1 MIGPVSETGKT
12 MLASLQGA
20 MARGMPVDQAITYVK
35 SMAQQGV
42 APLVDLYALL
52 KQFERL
58 KQPMAQPPQGGSVRE
73 QLNMLETGQGAMG
86 PQAGA
91 APMAQ
96 GLGGLNAG
104 SMQNPQFAGGGIV
117 AFQEGGET
125 ESFTPELYTL
135 PKTREE
141 EAQRIVDQLN
151 RLPEFKARREA
162 EMRERGIGKFA
173 KSLEMG
179 KEYAETLGEEAEL
192 LPEEL
197 EALDR
202 EAYYADLAGTKE
214 PDFLSALGA
223 AQSKRVERKRTTK
236 KEAAAAKDKARL
248 EAILRQAAVEAAE
261 KGDYEAL
268 ETIRKDLET
277 LRGDAVKGMFEA
289 QEAALM
295 RRTMVDQTDPGGVK
309 RHLGKLMRVI
319 TDPNTSDEDKAAA
332 REDYQ
337 FFSGKSNRK
346 DLIQILRLY
355 DSSINKIRTELTK
368 QFVPERRAEL
378 EAELQEQ
385 LRERS
390 YFVAQNPELAEL
402 MTPTGGAGAA
412 PQSGAD
418 PFAGFSAT
426 PLPQ

>member
-20 MARGMPVDQAITYVK
+20 MSRGMPVDQAITYVK

-58 KQPMAQPPQGGSVRE
+58 KQQPAQPPQGGSVRE

-91 APMAQ
+91 AAMGQ

-141 EAQRIVDQLN
+141 EAQRIIDQLN
-151 RLPEFKARREA
+151 RLPEFRAKYQE
-162 EMRERGIGKFA
+162 EMKERGLGKFA

-223 AQSKRVERKRTTK
+223 AQAKRVERKRATK
-236 KEAAAAKDKARL
+236 KEVATAKDKARL
-248 EAILRQAAVEAAE
+248 EKILRQSAIEAAE

-268 ETIRKDLET
+268 EMIKTDLET
-277 LRGDAVKGMFEA
+277 LRSGAVKGMFEA
-289 QEAALM
+289 NAAALM
-295 RRTMVDQTDPGGVK
+295 RDTMLRQAGAEPGGIKDIESRLAREIAKDPNLSTSEKLAQIRGLGKRASPNIQVMRDVLRGVDRSMVDLREKLDDPLVK
-309 RHLGKLMRVI
+309 
-319 TDPNTSDEDKAAA
+319 TDPNRVAEIRSEIAQLEAQKRALL
-332 REDYQ
+332 EDYPE
-337 FFSGKSNRK
+337 
-346 DLIQILRLY
+346 LIQALGGGAATSGEVL
-355 DSSINKIRTELTK
+355 K
-368 QFVPERRAEL
+368 F
-378 EAELQEQ
+378 
-385 LRERS
+385 
-390 YFVAQNPELAEL
+390 NPE
-402 MTPTGGAGAA
+402 TGRIE
-412 PQSGAD
+412 
-418 PFAGFSAT
+418 
-426 PLPQ
+426 

>member
-20 MARGMPVDQAITYVK
+20 MSRGMPVDQAITYVK

-58 KQPMAQPPQGGSVRE
+58 KQQPVQPPQGGSVRE
-73 QLNMLETGQGAMG
+73 QLNMLETGQGAMN

-91 APMAQ
+91 AAMGQ

-125 ESFTPELYTL
+125 ESFTPELYVV
-135 PKTREE
+135 PKSREE
-141 EAQRIVDQLN
+141 EVQQFVDKLN
-151 RLPEFKARREA
+151 RLPELRAKYQE
-162 EMRERGIGKFA
+162 EMKERGLGKFA
-173 KSLEMG
+173 PSLKMG

-223 AQSKRVERKRTTK
+223 AQSKRVERKRATK

-248 EAILRQAAVEAAE
+248 ETILRQAAVEAAE

-277 LRGDAVKGMFEA
+277 LRGTAVEGMFKDRESREM
-289 QEAALM
+289 Q
-295 RRTMVDQTDPGGVK
+295 RTMVDQSDPGGIK
-309 RHLGKLMRVI
+309 RYLGSLLRTI
-319 TDPNTSDEDKAAA
+319 GDPNTSEEDREAA
-332 REDYQ
+332 RKEYQ
-337 FFSGKSNRK
+337 FASGKSNRK

-355 DSSINKIRTELTK
+355 DSSINKIRTEISK
-368 QFVPERRAEL
+368 EFVPEKRAEL

-385 LRERS
+385 IRERT
-390 YFVAQNPELAEL
+390 YFVSQNPELAEV
-402 MTPTGGAGAA
+402 MTPTGGAAT
-412 PQSGAD
+412 SGEVLKFN
-418 PFAGFSAT
+418 PETGRIE
-426 PLPQ
+426 

>member
-20 MARGMPVDQAITYVK
+20 MSRGMPVDQAITYVK

-58 KQPMAQPPQGGSVRE
+58 KQQPVQPPQGGSVRE

-86 PQAGA
+86 PQGGA
-91 APMAQ
+91 TAMGQ

-151 RLPEFKARREA
+151 RLPEFKKRREE

-173 KSLEMG
+173 KSLKMG
-179 KEYAETLGEEAEL
+179 EEYAETLGEEAEL

-223 AQSKRVERKRTTK
+223 AQAKRVERKRATK
-236 KEAAAAKDKARL
+236 KEVAAAKDKARL
-248 EAILRQAAVEAAE
+248 EKILRQSAIEAAE

-268 ETIRKDLET
+268 ENIRKDLET
-277 LRGDAVKGMFEA
+277 LRGSAVEGMFKAE
-289 QEAALM
+289 EAALM
-295 RRTMVDQTDPGGVK
+295 RRTMVDQSDPGGIK
-309 RHLGKLMRVI
+309 RYLGSLLRTI
-319 TDPNTSDEDKAAA
+319 GDPNTSDEDREAA
-332 REDYQ
+332 RKEYQ
-337 FFSGKSNRK
+337 FASGKSNRG
-346 DLIQILRLY
+346 DLIKILRLY

-368 QFVPERRAEL
+368 EFNPEKRAKL
-378 EAELQEQ
+378 ETDLQEQ
-385 LRERS
+385 MRERT
-390 YFVAQNPELAEL
+390 YFVSQNPELAEL
-402 MTPTGGAGAA
+402 MTPTGGAAT
-412 PQSGAD
+412 SGEVLKFN
-418 PFAGFSAT
+418 PETGRIE
-426 PLPQ
+426 

>member
-58 KQPMAQPPQGGSVRE
+58 KQPVAQPPQGGSVRE

-91 APMAQ
+91 APMEQ

-197 EALDR
+197 AALDE
-202 EAYYADLAGTKE
+202 EAYYADIAATKE

-223 AQSKRVERKRTTK
+223 AEPKRVERKRATK
-236 KEAAAAKDKARL
+236 KEAAIAKDKARL
-248 EAILRQAAVEAAE
+248 EKIIRQSAVEAAE

-268 ETIRKDLET
+268 EKIRTDLET
-277 LRGDAVKGMFEA
+277 LRGSAVEGMFKAE
-289 QEAALM
+289 EAAAT
-295 RRTMVDQTDPGGVK
+295 RKTMIDQTDPGRLK
-309 RHLGKLMRVI
+309 AMEASQIKIIL
-319 TDPNTSDEDKAAA
+319 DPNSSEEQRKTAQKNLEIIRGAGKRASGSDALK
-332 REDYQ
+332 R
-337 FFSGKSNRK
+337 S
-346 DLIQILRLY
+346 RL
-355 DSSINKIRTELTK
+355 
-368 QFVPERRAEL
+368 VAVERRIL
-378 EAELQEQ
+378 ETEKALSEPTGQIPATKAILED
-385 LRERS
+385 R
-390 YFVAQNPELAEL
+390 LAEL
-402 MTPTGGAGAA
+402 NEEKSMILYENPDLSAGQGMMQGSAEMPPGFQPLTP
-412 PQSGAD
+412 
-418 PFAGFSAT
+418 
-426 PLPQ
+426 